1 MWLYLTPHT
10 LTPPHPRDRSRLSP
24 RDTQLRD
31 AAQNFNT
38 LWRPDHVLRVGYD
51 GYGYNADATNVMH
64 SPWNGEM

>member
-1 MWLYLTPHT
+1 M
-10 LTPPHPRDRSRLSP
+10 
-24 RDTQLRD
+24 QLRD

-51 GYGYNADATNVMH
+51 GYGYNADPTNVMH